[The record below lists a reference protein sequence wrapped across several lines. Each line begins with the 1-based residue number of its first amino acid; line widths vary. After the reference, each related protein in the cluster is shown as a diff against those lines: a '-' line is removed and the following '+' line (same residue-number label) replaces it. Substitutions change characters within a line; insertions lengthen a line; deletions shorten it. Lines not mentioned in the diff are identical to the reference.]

1 MKKMARVA
9 FLPLVGVALAVGLV
23 FAGSAGANRPAP
35 PKLPP
40 HVIGNANPA
49 CGATLTVSTTLTGNL
64 DCSGYAGTALT
75 LDAGV
80 TLNLGHHT
88 LTMDSGE
95 TGVYSDA
102 NGATVT
108 DGQISG
114 SGGSSEEVEFDD
126 SSHDTASSLTLNG
139 NGFGEGVY
147 LHYETAATIKSNT
160 ITDEGNDGIYM
171 EYSASDLVSGNTI
184 TDSNYGIATD
194 EDAHDEFTLNHVTNS
209 GDTNYYDED
218 SDLNEF
224 IGNTSTGGT
233 YGFYLYE
240 DEYGAVIAKSN
251 VESEAADEGFYLDY
265 DYNDETYSAPYTV
278 ISGNKANNNTEY
290 GFEDY
295 ESYDA
300 TYTGNSANGNEY
312 GFYLEY
318 PARDTITG
326 NTATGNTDEGFYLS
340 ENYEYYNVLTFSTN
354 KATSNGDY
362 GLYADYGA
370 PGKLN
375 TGSLNV
381 PADCY
386 DVVCGAGVTTT
397 PKPLAAPLHDPSAPP
412 PPPGG

>member
-1 MKKMARVA
+1 VVVERSRALVSV
-9 FLPLVGVALAVGLV
+9 LVGAAVAAGLV

-49 CGATLTVSTTLTGNL
+49 CGATLTVSTTLSGNL

-88 LTMDSGE
+88 LTVDLGW
-95 TGVYSDA
+95 TGVYSQADK
-102 NGATVT
+102 ATVT
-108 DGQISG
+108 GGEISG
-114 SGGSSEEVEFDD
+114 GDEQVSFYD
-126 SSHDTASSLTLNG
+126 SSHDTATLLTLAG
-139 NGFGEGVY
+139 GVY
-147 LHYETAATIKSNT
+147 GVEMEYETAATIKSNT
-160 ITDEGNDGIYM
+160 ITGAGDRGIYM
-171 EYSASDLVSGNTI
+171 EYSASDLVQGNTI
-184 TDSNYGIATD
+184 ANANDEGIEAY

-209 GDTNYYDED
+209 DYNYYDEYSNLD
-218 SDLNEF
+218 EF

-233 YGFYLYE
+233 IGFYLEGDGYGAVVAKNNVESESSNAGFYLYE
-240 DEYGAVIAKSN
+240 
-251 VESEAADEGFYLDY
+251 

-278 ISGNKANNNTEY
+278 VSGNKASNNTDY

-295 ESYDA
+295 ESYNA
-300 TYTGNSANGNEY
+300 TYTGNSATGNDEY

-318 PARDTITG
+318 PARNTITG
-326 NTATGNTDEGFYLS
+326 NTANGNTDEGFDLS
-340 ENYEYYNVLTFSTN
+340 ENYEYYNVLTFSSN

-362 GLYADYGA
+362 GFYADYGA
-370 PGKLN
+370 PGKGN
-375 TGSLNV
+375 VASGNV

-386 DVVCGAGVTTT
+386 DVVCGAGVTIT

>member
-1 MKKMARVA
+1 
-9 FLPLVGVALAVGLV
+9 
-23 FAGSAGANRPAP
+23 
-35 PKLPP
+35 
-40 HVIGNANPA
+40 
-49 CGATLTVSTTLTGNL
+49 
-64 DCSGYAGTALT
+64 LT

-88 LTMDSGE
+88 LTVHSGE
-95 TGVYSDA
+95 TGVYSQA

-108 DGQISG
+108 GGQISG
-114 SGGSSEEVEFDD
+114 GDSQVYFYE
-126 SSHDTASSLTLNG
+126 SSHDTASSLTLSG
-139 NGFGEGVY
+139 GDEGVY
-147 LHYETAATIKSNT
+147 LYYETAATIKSNT
-160 ITDEGNDGIYM
+160 ITGAVDEGIYM

-184 TDSNYGIATD
+184 TNASDDGIETD

-209 GDTNYYDED
+209 DYNYYDEY
-218 SDLNEF
+218 SDLDEF

-265 DYNDETYSAPYTV
+265 DYNDETYSAPYTL
-278 ISGNKANNNTEY
+278 ISGNKASDNGGY

-295 ESYDA
+295 ESYNA
-300 TYTGNSANGNEY
+300 TYTANIATGNEY

-340 ENYEYYNVLTFSTN
+340 ENYEYYNVLSFSSN

-386 DVVCGAGVTTT
+386 DVVCGAGVTIT

>member
-1 MKKMARVA
+1 MRSMARMVFP
-9 FLPLVGVALAVGLV
+9 FLAAAGLV

-49 CGATLTVSTTLTGNL
+49 CGATLTVSTTLPGNL

-88 LTMDSGE
+88 LTVNSSHV
-95 TGVYSDA
+95 GVYSDA

-108 DGQISG
+108 GGQISG
-114 SGGSSEEVEFDD
+114 GTSEVFFEEA
-126 SSHDTASSLTLNG
+126 SHDVASSLTLNG
-139 NGFGEGVY
+139 AVIGVN
-147 LHYETAATIKSNT
+147 LSYETAAKVMSNT
-160 ITDEGNDGIYM
+160 MSGESGEGVYM
-171 EYSASDLVSGNTI
+171 EYSASDLVQGNTV
-184 TDSNYGIATD
+184 TNASNDGIETY

-209 GDTNYYDED
+209 DDNYYDEY

-240 DEYGAVIAKSN
+240 DEYGAVIAKNN
-251 VESEAADEGFYLDY
+251 VESEASNTGFYLFG

-278 ISGNKANNNTEY
+278 VSGNKANNNTDY

-295 ESYDA
+295 ESYNA

-326 NTATGNTDEGFYLS
+326 NSAASNTDEGFDLYD
-340 ENYEYYNVLTFSTN
+340 NYEYYNVLTFSSN
-354 KATSNGDY
+354 KATGNGDY
-362 GLYADYGA
+362 GFYADYGA

-412 PPPGG
+412 PPPGS

>member
-1 MKKMARVA
+1 MVFP
-9 FLPLVGVALAVGLV
+9 FLAAAGLV

-88 LTMDSGE
+88 LTVDSGE

-102 NGATVT
+102 DKAAVT
-108 DGQISG
+108 GGQISG
-114 SGGSSEEVEFDD
+114 GDEQVDFED
-126 SSHDTASSLTLNG
+126 SSHDVASLLTLTG
-139 NGFGEGVY
+139 GDEGVEMD
-147 LHYETAATIKSNT
+147 YETAAKIMSNT
-160 ITDEGNDGIYM
+160 ITGESGEGLYM
-171 EYSASDLVSGNTI
+171 EYSASDLVQGNAI
-184 TDSNYGIATD
+184 TNAGSDGIETD

-209 GDTNYYDED
+209 SDYNYYDEY
-218 SDLNEF
+218 SDLDEF

-233 YGFYLYE
+233 DGFYLYE
-240 DEYGAVIAKSN
+240 DEYGAVIAKNN
-251 VESEAADEGFYLDY
+251 VESEASDAGFYLYY

-278 ISGNKANNNTEY
+278 ISGNKANDNGDY

-295 ESYDA
+295 ASYNA
-300 TYTGNSANGNEY
+300 TYTGNSANDNVY
-312 GFYLEY
+312 GFNLEY
-318 PARDTITG
+318 PGRNTITG
-326 NTATGNTDEGFYLS
+326 NSAASNTDEGFRLS
-340 ENYEYYNVLTFSTN
+340 ENYEYYNVLTFSSN
-354 KATSNGDY
+354 KASSNGDY
-362 GLYADYGA
+362 GFHADYGA